1 VPAPNST
8 YVQALTH
15 SIQNYVRNGDF
26 ADAIFNANKTLK
38 MMKQLGGIEREDGGY
53 ELVVQVE
60 YSVNDTAG
68 WIGEYGPYDTR
79 PQDNFTAANFG
90 WRNLVA
96 TVDLTNKEII
106 QNQGRQRIANLFQ
119 NKIKNAQKSLMR
131 QMNDAIFSDG
141 TDALK
146 PIGLQAIVT
155 TSGTLGGIDRSLAQ
169 NAFWRAS
176 EDTVTEALS
185 IPKMETSFNNA
196 SQEISE
202 PEFVVTT
209 QALYEKYGAL
219 AQSFHEITHTG
230 AGGTVDVS
238 WEHYR
243 FKGKPL
249 FYDRSCP
256 ANQMYFLN
264 TEGIKIHP
272 HRDWEFSVEA
282 TQTPANQPVHVTS
295 IHWWGNVLPHNPRL
309 LARLTNKS

>member
-1 VPAPNST
+1 VPAPNTT

-96 TVDLTNKEII
+96 IVDLTNKEII

-141 TDALK
+141 TDPLK

-176 EDTVTEALS
+176 EDTATEALS
-185 IPKMETSFNNA
+185 IGKMETSFNNA
-196 SQEISE
+196 SQEITE
-202 PEFVVTT
+202 PEFIVTT
-209 QALYEKYGAL
+209 QTLYEKYGAL

-243 FKGKPL
+243 YKGKPL

-256 ANQMYFLN
+256 SGQMYFLN
-264 TEGIKIHP
+264 TEGVKIHP
-272 HRDWEFSVEA
+272 HRDWEFSVEP
-282 TQTPANQPVHVTS
+282 TQHPANQPVAVTS

-309 LARLTNKS
+309 LARQTNKS